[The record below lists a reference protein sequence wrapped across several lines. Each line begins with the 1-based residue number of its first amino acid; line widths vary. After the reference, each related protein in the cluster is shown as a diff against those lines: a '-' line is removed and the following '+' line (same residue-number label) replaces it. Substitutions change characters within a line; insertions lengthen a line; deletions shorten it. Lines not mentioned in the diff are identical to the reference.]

1 MPNDHKPLTPAEAQH
16 TALHPA
22 LVEAARDDPDLLV
35 KISRAQLA
43 VVQDR
48 MVNKLLDNP
57 EASAAQYALV
67 HERLSKNAQ
76 LEPKNG
82 AGQQGT
88 GFSIVINVQP
98 PAVTAP
104 TTHQTIDVTP
114 TPVP

>member
-16 TALHPA
+16 TTLHPA
-22 LVEAARDDPDLLV
+22 IVEAARDDPDVLV
-35 KISRAQLA
+35 QLSRAQLA

-57 EASAAQYALV
+57 EASASQYALV

-82 AGQQGT
+82 QAQQGA

-98 PAVTAP
+98 PAAAPAP
-104 TTHQTIDVTP
+104 TTKTIDVTP
-114 TPVP
+114 TQVS

>member
-1 MPNDHKPLTPAEAQH
+1 MTEHKPLTPAEAAH
-16 TALHPA
+16 TELHPA
-22 LVEAARDDPDLLV
+22 LVEAARDDPELLV

-82 AGQQGT
+82 SAQQGA
-88 GFSIVINVQP
+88 GFSIIINVQP
-98 PAVTAP
+98 PAATTP

-114 TPVP
+114 TSAP